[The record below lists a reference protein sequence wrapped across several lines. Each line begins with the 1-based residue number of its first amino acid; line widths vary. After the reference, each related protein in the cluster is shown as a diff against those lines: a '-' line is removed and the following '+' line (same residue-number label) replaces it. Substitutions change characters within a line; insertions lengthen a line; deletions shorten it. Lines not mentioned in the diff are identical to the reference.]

1 MRYSYWKAGL
11 ALAGAIGLCVSVSA
25 QQPQADKP
33 KVQTATVQ
41 PNASVEGR
49 DNFVEYCAVCHGLFA
64 KGDGPAAP
72 AMKAKVPDLT
82 ILAQKTGGKLNKL
95 AMQDT
100 IVGTKKQTPAHGS
113 VDMPIWGPVF
123 RSMNADPNIA
133 KLRVQNL
140 VDYIESIQVK

>member
-1 MRYSYWKAGL
+1 MRYSYWKAGF

-25 QQPQADKP
+25 QQPQTEKP
-33 KVQTATVQ
+33 TVKTATAQ

-49 DNFVEYCAVCHGLFA
+49 DNFLEYCAVCHGLFA

-82 ILAQKTGGKLNKL
+82 ILAEKSGGKLNKL

-100 IVGTKKQTPAHGS
+100 ILGTKKQTPAHGS
-113 VDMPIWGPVF
+113 TDMPIWGPVF